1 MLMGQGLPL
10 CGALDTTWPP
20 CSQMRWQSFQEGG
33 YFLNDQVD
41 SHHLEGWWLMTES
54 QNSVEFLKIKKK
66 EEKSYFF
73 RIWVCGL
80 RFMPPVVSLSKRT
93 VVCRHTHTP
102 LASDLNGNACD
113 ILSVV
118 MSAGNGSYFMNLGAT
133 VCLKLGGVY
142 WSILRSG
149 WVSSFTCGRLWY
161 LSKRSHSFP
170 ASPVRAGQCITQ
182 YPWLCRLILIKS

>member
-10 CGALDTTWPP
+10 CGAFDTAWPP
-20 CSQMRWQSFQEGG
+20 CSKMRWQSFQEGG

-66 EEKSYFF
+66 KKSHISLEFECVV
-73 RIWVCGL
+73 WGL
-80 RFMPPVVSLSKRT
+80 CLLWSHYPKGQGSVGTPP
-93 VVCRHTHTP
+93 P
-102 LASDLNGNACD
+102 ASDLNGNACD